1 MNILFR
7 YRVTFKTRLQ
17 VDGFTDHR
25 DLEYKTVKEVVTVK
39 ACKKWSAKWVAVKQ
53 AYGYWTHHWPRH
65 IDWTI
70 YDIVNV
76 ARIYKVKK

>member
-1 MNILFR
+1 VAAQFFVVQFIISMTYIIIS
-7 YRVTFKTRLQ
+7 
-17 VDGFTDHR
+17 
-25 DLEYKTVKEVVTVK
+25 DLEYKTVKEIVTVK